1 MVQTRQVETKGDA
14 CLRSCLVLFQRDEDD
29 KGPQVT
35 PPDTP
40 PSTAKLY
47 NNIPKDKR
55 QH

>member
-1 MVQTRQVETKGDA
+1 MRVSDPVQY
-14 CLRSCLVLFQRDEDD
+14 SFRDEDD

-40 PSTAKLY
+40 PSAAKLE
-47 NNIPKDKR
+47 NNIAKDQR